1 MSRST
6 KQPTPW
12 RTRLGQFE
20 WKASPYLYIAPFF
33 LLFAVVGLFPLLFT
47 VYIATR
53 QYNTLTG
60 DGGVAICGATCNS
73 DEPSIWA
80 NFNWVLHQQSF
91 WDALRNSFSIFIL
104 SSVPQIILALFL
116 AWILNANLKAKTFWR
131 MGVLLPY
138 IVAPSAAG
146 IIFSQIF
153 SDKMGAI
160 NVLLTDIGLNPIMW
174 HGNTFWSHVAI
185 ATIVNFRWTGYNTL
199 IFLAAMQA
207 IPNDVLE
214 AAVVDGAGKWRT
226 FRSVVLPM
234 LRPTLIFVIIT
245 STIGGLQIDEPQ
257 MFHNGTSGYGGPNRQ
272 YLTLSLYLW
281 DMGFNKVTIGQPN
294 LGRAAAVAWI
304 LFLIIVLL
312 AVLNFWLTQRLA
324 SGGQPKIDKIK
335 LAELNARQEAEYE
348 MYGKGVARSAAKQRR
363 RKTLEVTSEGRR
375 AGWGTYAILVVT
387 ILIFVFPLYVALS
400 IASQSSSSTQYGVQA
415 LIFGSGLI
423 KNISRAFGAMKFWQ
437 ALSGTLFV
445 AIVTSV
451 STVFFSTL
459 AGYSFSKLRFR
470 GRGVLFTIV
479 IGTMTIPQQL
489 SIVPLYIM
497 ANKAGLFGSI
507 WAVIIPG
514 LVSAFGVFWMTQ
526 YLQDALPYELIEAA
540 RVDGCSMFRTF
551 ISVAV
556 PAARPAAAMLF
567 LFTFI
572 AQWTNYFWPMLILGP
587 NKNSMLTVAAATL
600 KGAYFTDYTIVMA
613 GVVLTTFPLILL
625 FAVAGKQLVS
635 GIMAGAV
642 KG

>member
-245 STIGGLQIDEPQ
+245 STIGGLQIFDEPQ

-348 MYGKGVARSAAKQRR
+348 LAKRSGVEA
-363 RKTLEVTSEGRR
+363 RR
-375 AGWGTYAILVVT
+375 A
-387 ILIFVFPLYVALS
+387 
-400 IASQSSSSTQYGVQA
+400 ASATAAST
-415 LIFGSGLI
+415 
-423 KNISRAFGAMKFWQ
+423 GAAERK
-437 ALSGTLFV
+437 
-445 AIVTSV
+445 
-451 STVFFSTL
+451 
-459 AGYSFSKLRFR
+459 
-470 GRGVLFTIV
+470 
-479 IGTMTIPQQL
+479 
-489 SIVPLYIM
+489 
-497 ANKAGLFGSI
+497 
-507 WAVIIPG
+507 
-514 LVSAFGVFWMTQ
+514 
-526 YLQDALPYELIEAA
+526 
-540 RVDGCSMFRTF
+540 
-551 ISVAV
+551 
-556 PAARPAAAMLF
+556 
-567 LFTFI
+567 
-572 AQWTNYFWPMLILGP
+572 
-587 NKNSMLTVAAATL
+587 
-600 KGAYFTDYTIVMA
+600 
-613 GVVLTTFPLILL
+613 
-625 FAVAGKQLVS
+625 
-635 GIMAGAV
+635 
-642 KG
+642 